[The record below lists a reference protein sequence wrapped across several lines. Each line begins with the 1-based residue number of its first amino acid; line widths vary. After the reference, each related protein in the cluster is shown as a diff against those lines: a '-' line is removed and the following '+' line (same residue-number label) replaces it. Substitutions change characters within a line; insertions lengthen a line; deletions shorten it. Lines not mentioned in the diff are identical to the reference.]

1 MRILA
6 ISGSFRRGSLNT
18 ALVRT
23 ARGLAPEG
31 VEVELYEG
39 LETIPAFC
47 QDREAVLPEPVQDL
61 NRRIREADALL
72 VATPEYNGSAPGA
85 LKNAL
90 DWASRPHGAAPLVA
104 KPAAVVGASTTA
116 YGAQWAQEQI
126 RRALTLSGAMV
137 IGGELAVGR
146 AGEKVAAG
154 ELIDQ
159 ESRDALARIVADL
172 ADAAAALKSQQDAM
186 AA

>member
-6 ISGSFRRGSLNT
+6 ISGSFRADSYNT
-18 ALVRT
+18 ALLRA
-23 ARGLAPEG
+23 ARDLAPAG

-39 LETIPAFC
+39 LDAIPAFC
-47 QDREAVLPEPVQDL
+47 VDREAELPEPVADL

-90 DWASRPHGAAPLVA
+90 DWASRPHGRAPVVA
-104 KPAAVVGASTTA
+104 KPAAVIGASTTSF
-116 YGAQWAQEQI
+116 GAVWAQEQI

-137 IGGELAVGR
+137 IDAELAVGK
-146 AGEKVAAG
+146 ADEKVADG
-154 ELIDQ
+154 ELVDPQAREKLAEIVRGLAEAASEQ
-159 ESRDALARIVADL
+159 ATEAEALAA
-172 ADAAAALKSQQDAM
+172 
-186 AA
+186 

>member
-6 ISGSFRRGSLNT
+6 ISGSLRAGSLNT

-23 ARGLAPEG
+23 ARDLAPAG
-31 VEVELYEG
+31 VEIELYDELG
-39 LETIPAFC
+39 SIPAFNE
-47 QDREAVLPEPVQDL
+47 DREAVLPGPVQEL
-61 NRRIREADALL
+61 NRRIRETDALL
-72 VATPEYNGSAPGA
+72 VATPEYNGGMPGA

-90 DWASRPHGAAPLVA
+90 DWASRPHGSAPLVA

-116 YGAQWAQEQI
+116 YGAKWAQEQI

-137 IGGELAVGR
+137 IDSELAVDR
-146 AGEKVAAG
+146 ADRKILAA
-154 ELIDQ
+154 EVVD
-159 ESRDALARIVADL
+159 SATRAALAGVVAEL
-172 ADAAAALKSQQDAM
+172 AEAASAFEAM

>member
-6 ISGSFRRGSLNT
+6 ISGSLRIGSHNT

-23 ARGLAPEG
+23 ARDLAPAG
-31 VEVELYEG
+31 VEVELFDE
-39 LETIPAFC
+39 LDSIPAFNE
-47 QDREAVLPEPVQDL
+47 DREAVLPGPVQEL

-90 DWASRPHGAAPLVA
+90 DWASRPHGTAPLVA
-104 KPAAVVGASTTA
+104 KPAAVIVASKTA
-116 YGAQWAQEQI
+116 YGAKWAQEQI

-137 IGGELAVGR
+137 TDSELAVAQADDKIIGGEVVDSATREGLAAVV
-146 AGEKVAAG
+146 E
-154 ELIDQ
+154 ELV
-159 ESRDALARIVADL
+159 EASSAFNSEALAA
-172 ADAAAALKSQQDAM
+172 
-186 AA
+186 